1 MATTSGKAG
10 LFAFDPARCDAM
22 SEVLAQRWWAVGL
35 RGILAIIFG
44 LICLLTPGIALG
56 AFVIVFA
63 AYMFVDGVFAIISG
77 IRAAR
82 SGENWG
88 LLILEGVVDLADE
101 CNTAPP
107 LPSVPPGTQP
117 TSKAANHPSGSV
129 RARRRA
135 APCMSP
141 SWLQAVPPSMFSIMP
156 RSRQGALTTGRQGS
170 GPNTTPP
177 ITPPSCSIL
186 TATISKPYATALN
199 ESRRARPPSSVS

>member
-1 MATTSGKAG
+1 MSFGVTLLGSKRQSETRGSRVGSFNGGRSSFCFNLERRMIDHIGISVGSIARATEFYLKALAPLG
-10 LFAFDPARCDAM
+10 YGIVMEVSAEETGHGAAIAFGA
-22 SEVLAQRWWAVGL
+22 
-35 RGILAIIFG
+35 
-44 LICLLTPGIALG
+44 PG
-56 AFVIVFA
+56 
-63 AYMFVDGVFAIISG
+63 
-77 IRAAR
+77 RH
-82 SGENWG
+82 
-88 LLILEGVVDLADE
+88 
-101 CNTAPP
+101 
-107 LPSVPPGTQP
+107 P

-135 APCMSP
+135 GPCMSP